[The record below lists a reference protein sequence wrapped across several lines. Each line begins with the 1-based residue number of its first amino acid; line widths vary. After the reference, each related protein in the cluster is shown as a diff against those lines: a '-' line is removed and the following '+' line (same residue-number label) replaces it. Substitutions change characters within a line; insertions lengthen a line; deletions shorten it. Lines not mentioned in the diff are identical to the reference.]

1 MEADE
6 IAVSGIG
13 TIAATTVTPLDGGKP
28 FVAVSMYARW
38 FDPHPTTG
46 GGWIYP
52 DTSAHRI
59 ISDLSV
65 FVPYYDAEDP
75 PHRILAAGDLNVDF
89 DFGHGT
95 GEFARRANTILD
107 RMSTLGLE
115 YMGPQ
120 YPSGRRADPT
130 PDHLLQDTKNVVTYY
145 PGNSP
150 ETARLQLDRMFAS
163 RGFHQSVRAWALN
176 KVDQWGSSDHCRI
189 LIEVGNEAANPD

>member
-1 MEADE
+1 MVRSASDYR
-6 IAVSGIG
+6 GRMDLPGHIG
-13 TIAATTVTPLDGGKP
+13 ASNHLRPVP
-28 FVAVSMYARW
+28 R
-38 FDPHPTTG
+38 
-46 GGWIYP
+46 
-52 DTSAHRI
+52 
-59 ISDLSV
+59 

-163 RGFHQSVRAWALN
+163 RGFHQSVRSLGFE
-176 KVDQWGSSDHCRI
+176 QGGS
-189 LIEVGNEAANPD
+189 VGFQRPLPDID